1 MVKCLLRDSQSSSRN
16 YDRVFMYSYIETAEA
31 ENTERASCTLQYV
44 SNISKRNPIYAIH
57 SHWDTH
63 NMQDSYLNGIFAA

>member
-1 MVKCLLRDSQSSSRN
+1 
-16 YDRVFMYSYIETAEA
+16 MYSYIETAEA

-44 SNISKRNPIYAIH
+44 SNISKRNHIYAIH